1 MNTQRWLRVAVLTFL
16 SVAAFGQVGF
26 KQDERMMI
34 QKFKASNAK
43 LEEGRA
49 LFAKGKLDK
58 AEKKLMEC
66 LETFPK
72 NADARFI
79 MAQILLKRNE
89 FDAALASIES
99 AEKDFVEIAQ
109 LYAFTHQEM
118 MNDLRAQKEQVQ
130 ESIRTQEAA
139 LAQLMARSRSDSTQ
153 SAVTGAEAS
162 LQQNKNLIA
171 KIDMQLQNPIPQTME
186 IPAGY
191 RYIHG
196 NILLKRKDLQ
206 GAVNQYLETIRL
218 EPAHE
223 FASNN
228 LASIYFTAKQYEKA
242 LECLRRAEANG
253 VKINLTFKKD
263 LEDRLGVK

>member
-1 MNTQRWLRVAVLTFL
+1 MFSEKCVRLALAVFMT
-16 SVAAFGQVGF
+16 VAAFGQVGF
-26 KQDERMMI
+26 KQDERMMV

-49 LFAKGKLDK
+49 LFAKGKFDQ
-58 AEKKLMEC
+58 AEKKLKEC

-72 NADARFI
+72 NADAQFI
-79 MAQILLKRNE
+79 MAQIQLKKSE

-109 LYAFTHQEM
+109 LYAYTHQEM
-118 MNDLRAQKEQVQ
+118 MNDLRTQKDGIQ
-130 ESIRTQEAA
+130 ESLRAQEEAV
-139 LAQLMARSRSDSTQ
+139 AQLKAQRPSDETLLKITSGE
-153 SAVTGAEAS
+153 GAI
-162 LQQNKNLIA
+162 QQNKNLIA

-186 IPAGY
+186 IPSGY

-196 NILLKRKDLQ
+196 NILFKRKDLQ

-218 EPAHE
+218 QPAHE
-223 FASNN
+223 FAYNN
-228 LASIYFTAKQYEKA
+228 LASIYFTAGQYEKA
-242 LECLRRAEANG
+242 LEFLRRAEANG
-253 VKINLTFKKD
+253 VKINPAFKKD